1 MFYFYWKF
9 FFSRK
14 FFSLFFHRKHKN
26 RMAVWVCVCVH
37 WPMHSNVRLSG
48 RWSYTSNTQFYV
60 LNAKKWIHR
69 IILQIYALAMP
80 KCVSLFFCLSA
91 KYAVA
96 VPSIAYYVYV
106 GVNCQS
112 NESWKLPNN
121 IMRRIFERSTQTRL
135 CTSIKCT
142 KSLRTFPSST
152 VQSCWYAKAKATKLN
167 ECTWVAKNNAD
178 KQLVCL
184 HVKLF
189 PVISNIF

>member
-69 IILQIYALAMP
+69 IISQIYVLAMP

-106 GVNCQS
+106 GVNFQS
-112 NESWKLPNN
+112 NVKLEITQQRHAKDFREIHPNT
-121 IMRRIFERSTQTRL
+121 IMHQHQVHEVFADFSFFDRSKL
-135 CTSIKCT
+135 LICKG
-142 KSLRTFPSST
+142 
-152 VQSCWYAKAKATKLN
+152 QSNKAKR
-167 ECTWVAKNNAD
+167 V
-178 KQLVCL
+178 
-184 HVKLF
+184 HVSSKE
-189 PVISNIF
+189 